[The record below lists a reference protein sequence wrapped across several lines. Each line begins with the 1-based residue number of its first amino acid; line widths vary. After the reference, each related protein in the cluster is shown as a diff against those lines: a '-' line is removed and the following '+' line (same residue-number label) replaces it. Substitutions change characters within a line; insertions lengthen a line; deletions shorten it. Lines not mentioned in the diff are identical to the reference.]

1 MHISGEL
8 PVLLHPLHVAKPED
22 ADKAYRPAVQIA
34 SHKTS
39 FYFPLE
45 TDAGEGTFQCEL
57 LCAGCFQVSEPGT
70 FAQK

>member
-8 PVLLHPLHVAKPED
+8 PAHTHTHTLRVAKPED

-39 FYFPLE
+39 FCFPLE
-45 TDAGEGTFQCEL
+45 R
-57 LCAGCFQVSEPGT
+57 EPSSVNSSVL
-70 FAQK
+70 AASKSQSLEPLPRSR